1 MSLDSHKAS
10 HGAISIDHSTSRHT
24 TIGHDEGQRHHKGNH
39 IAQDIDEEVYARRPD
54 QKSAS
59 LVYGLRPTGYL
70 PPKGKTRT
78 PTATQNLLLA
88 LGQEAAEDRHH
99 GVAGGALV
107 ESDRC

>member
-1 MSLDSHKAS
+1 MSLDSLKAS
-10 HGAISIDHSTSRHT
+10 HGAISIDHSPSRHT

-70 PPKGKTRT
+70 PPKPNIRT
-78 PTATQNLLLA
+78 PRATQNLLLA
-88 LGQEAAEDRHH
+88 LAQEGAQKRHH

-107 ESDRC
+107 KSDGC

>member
-1 MSLDSHKAS
+1 MSLDSHKVS

-59 LVYGLRPTGYL
+59 LVYAGAP
-70 PPKGKTRT
+70 
-78 PTATQNLLLA
+78 A
-88 LGQEAAEDRHH
+88 
-99 GVAGGALV
+99 AGGVINMLMLILMIV
-107 ESDRC
+107 L